1 MGYVMKSDEFIKKLK
16 DIASNYKTLYIMG
29 CFGSPMT
36 ESNKVRY
43 TQNHSYNMNPT
54 RVKMI
59 NSATSDTFG
68 FDCVNLIKGILW
80 GWNGD
85 KTKSYG
91 GAKYQSNGVLD
102 EGADIFFKT
111 RCKASQDWTNIE
123 PGEAVW
129 MSGHIGVYIGE
140 GLVVECTPKWSNNVQ
155 ITAVGNIGAKAGYN
169 TRNWTSHGKI
179 EYIDYS
185 KPVNQ
190 VQTNPNTPSDYAKS
204 AWEKAKA
211 NGILD
216 GSNPKNPL
224 TREQLAVVLDRLNLL
239 N

>member
-1 MGYVMKSDEFIKKLK
+1 MSNVMKSDEFIKKLK
-16 DIASNYKTLYIMG
+16 EIAQNYKTLYVMG

-43 TQNHSYNMNPT
+43 TQNHSYNMNTT

-68 FDCVNLIKGILW
+68 FDCVNLIKGVLW
-80 GWNGD
+80 GWSGD

-123 PGEAVW
+123 PGEA
-129 MSGHIGVYIGE
+129 
-140 GLVVECTPKWSNNVQ
+140 
-155 ITAVGNIGAKAGYN
+155 A
-169 TRNWTSHGKI
+169 
-179 EYIDYS
+179 
-185 KPVNQ
+185 
-190 VQTNPNTPSDYAKS
+190 
-204 AWEKAKA
+204 
-211 NGILD
+211 
-216 GSNPKNPL
+216 
-224 TREQLAVVLDRLNLL
+224 
-239 N
+239 